1 MSLSDYLNGSKPESS
16 LRLNLFIVT
25 VPTALVILTL
35 AFHITWIT
43 LFPVYIIGAYNGKL
57 EYITRSISWV
67 EIAAFVTAFGIF
79 VFQLWYGKKLN
90 KDAENKTPPDASQAP
105 Q

>member
-25 VPTALVILTL
+25 IPTALVVLAL
-35 AFHITWIT
+35 AFHIIWIT
-43 LFPVYIIGAYNGKL
+43 LFPVYIIGVYNNKL
-57 EYITRSISWV
+57 EYIIREVKWIEV
-67 EIAAFVTAFGIF
+67 AGFVTAFGIF

-90 KDAENKTPPDASQAP
+90 KDSENNTPDASKTP
-105 Q
+105 